1 MEFFGQAGGEAEVFG
16 GVFTSSSAAGR
27 VEGAEDAG
35 GVGGFVAPRRELML
49 EFGEG
54 VVGEGGGHAGSHAGR
69 RGDAKRAGGGDG
81 LEISAELSVVRA

>member
-1 MEFFGQAGGEAEVFG
+1 M
-16 GVFTSSSAAGR
+16 
-27 VEGAEDAG
+27 
-35 GVGGFVAPRRELML
+35 GGFVAPGRELML

-81 LEISAELSVVRA
+81 GRRGCAVGKVPGSL